1 MNWQRAFFCIAL
13 NHLSTRLQLDSVI
26 VDETVNIYSRGDVL
40 IQNCVGFGSAA
51 TKNATVGACEDTSS
65 YCLSDS
71 CADATVGIEC
81 KCMFKGEEVL
91 FPTDCM
97 QVGYAEQSFEFS
109 DKSLNASPST
119 RRQSAVIKVPV
130 PSTQT
135 LTYLIQKPD
144 NETAELMLANV
155 RLSA

>member
-1 MNWQRAFFCIAL
+1 MNWQRAFFCVAL

-26 VDETVNIYSRGDVL
+26 VDETVDIYSRGDVL

-109 DKSLNASPST
+109 DKISKRVAFHPPTVCGDQGPGAFDANADLPHSE
-119 RRQSAVIKVPV
+119 A
-130 PSTQT
+130 
-135 LTYLIQKPD
+135 
-144 NETAELMLANV
+144 
-155 RLSA
+155 